1 MNCRYAMFI
10 SVQPDPRK
18 LSSIFVALDFFVT
31 FAFIRTALLTRV
43 ERTGE
48 WLRTKCLVVTA
59 RGGDGGGGAKGDEY
73 VAGGNVHEVKDIRK

>member
-1 MNCRYAMFI
+1 VCL

-31 FAFIRTALLTRV
+31 SAFIRTALMTRA

-48 WLRTKCLVVTA
+48 SLRTQCLVVTA
-59 RGGDGGGGAKGDEY
+59 RGEDEGRKGT
-73 VAGGNVHEVKDIRK
+73 NVSLEEACVKRKISR